1 MGAVLQGRPLL
12 ALALGIFV
20 AAAAGAAQES
30 GQDEPQHKA
39 QITPGVPGVQLN
51 HRLILKDGTYQIV
64 RKYEIVGDRVRYISV
79 ERGGDWEELPASLVD
94 WDATKKWEQDHT
106 DLSDDASPAMR
117 EAAEIDKEEA
127 DERQAERYRMPEV
140 AKGLEL
146 PDEDSVFVLDTFQG
160 TPELVELPPNTLAV
174 DARTHHGL
182 SVLNPL
188 AAERAPI
195 ELPGNHAKVH
205 LHVAEPVIY
214 LSLNVTDNKEQVL
227 SHAMTV
233 NTRGAADVA
242 NGKHGAHSP
251 ESGFAIV
258 RVDERQRVRI
268 IGSLKLGRDGKI
280 TQNENVIPTNVE
292 VMPGKH
298 WLKVTP
304 AEKLAIGDYALVEI
318 LSPQDIS
325 ETVWDF
331 RVNPMMGDNEGGITP
346 ILDKA
351 SE

>member
-1 MGAVLQGRPLL
+1 MVL
-12 ALALGIFV
+12 ALA
-20 AAAAGAAQES
+20 AAAPAARGQES
-30 GQDEPQHKA
+30 DQPQHKT

-51 HRLILKDGTYQIV
+51 HRLILKDGSYQVV

-79 ERGGDWEELPASLVD
+79 ERGGEWEELPASLVD
-94 WDATKKWEQDHT
+94 WDATKKWERDHT
-106 DLSDDASPAMR
+106 DTSDDASPAMR
-117 EAAEIDKEEA
+117 EAAAIDKEEA
-127 DERQAERYRMPEV
+127 DERQAERNRMPEV

-174 DARTHHGL
+174 DASTHHGL

-188 AAERAPI
+188 VAQRAPI

-205 LHVAEPVIY
+205 VHVSEPVIY
-214 LSLNVTDNKEQVL
+214 LSLDVTDNSEHVL
-227 SHAMTV
+227 SHAVTV
-233 NTRGAADVA
+233 KTEGAENVV
-242 NGKHGAHSP
+242 NGKHGAHSTQ
-251 ESGFAIV
+251 SGFVIV
-258 RVDERQRVRI
+258 RVDERQKVRI
-268 IGSLKLGRDGKI
+268 IGSLKLNRDGTI
-280 TQNENVIPTNVE
+280 THSENVIPTNVE

-304 AEKLAIGDYALVEI
+304 AEKLEIGDYAVVEI

-331 RVNPMMGDNEGGITP
+331 RVNPMTGDNEGGITP
-346 ILDKA
+346 IVDNGPQ
-351 SE
+351 

>member
-1 MGAVLQGRPLL
+1 MGAMLRAKGLL
-12 ALALGIFV
+12 ALALGMLVVF
-20 AAAAGAAQES
+20 AAGAAAQES
-30 GQDEPQHKA
+30 GQDQPHGT
-39 QITPGVPGVQLN
+39 QIAPGIPGVQLN
-51 HRLILKDGTYQIV
+51 HRLILKDGSYQIV

-79 ERGGDWEELPASLVD
+79 ERGGDWEELPANLVD

-106 DLSDDASPAMR
+106 SQSDDASPAMR

-146 PDEDSVFVLDTFQG
+146 PDEDAVFVLDTFQG
-160 TPELVELPPNTLAV
+160 TPELVELAPNTLAV

-182 SVLNPL
+182 SALNPL

-195 ELPGNHAKVH
+195 ELPGSHAKVH
-205 LHVAEPVIY
+205 LHVSDPAIY
-214 LSLNVTDNKEQVL
+214 LSLNLADNKEHVL

-233 NTRGAADVA
+233 NTRGAGDVV

-258 RVDERQRVRI
+258 RVDERQKVRI

-304 AEKLAIGDYALVEI
+304 AEKLEIGDYALVEI

-346 ILDKA
+346 ITDKA